1 MRLASPF
8 DSLGGKSNFSLGGV
22 PFEVIRQFSAF
33 GGYDIVITMF
43 GIREKSWTIHWE
55 DVKVKKVGNPWK
67 GEKYTEATFIPGK
80 NKYDSVKDKKV
91 TPPARIDPIALSILG
106 ELSLQ
111 PDVKSYNMGKYSK
124 LLNEYITE
132 ARKDLN
138 AFVKA
143 ERSGDPWKRRTKER
157 STTTKPK
164 TMATRK
170 RATTAK
176 ASSTAK
182 EPTLA
187 QLKPKAKR
195 LGIKLTTT
203 QGNPKK
209 KAQLLK
215 EVKAAESKAKA
226 KRTRAKNKKAVDMT
240 AVYPQVGR
248 SVKRYDVMR
257 SAKPPGWRRSKT
269 GRVYFENRKNRSD
282 MPGTLEEKYN
292 GWANYWTWRFNL
304 EMADPDLANLFDEL
318 PSQDRYDQAEFLK
331 DYAIEMVY
339 REPEAFIDWV
349 TTIMQEIE
357 WGEIVDALLE

>member
-8 DSLGGKSNFSLGGV
+8 DSLGGKSTFSLGGV

-43 GIREKSWTIHWE
+43 GAYGEKSWTIHWE
-55 DVKVKKVGNPWK
+55 DVQVKKAGNPWK
-67 GEKYTEATFIPGK
+67 
-80 NKYDSVKDKKV
+80 NKKFKEYKTSV
-91 TPPARIDPIALSILG
+91 TPPARIDPMALSILT
-106 ELSLQ
+106 SLQ
-111 PDVKSYNMGKYSK
+111 FEPGVEDRWMGKYSK
-124 LLNEYITE
+124 VLNEYLTQ

-138 AFVKA
+138 AYVKK
-143 ERSGDPWKRRTKER
+143 ERSGDPFKRRVKKR

-170 RATTAK
+170 KATTTK
-176 ASSTAK
+176 ATSTAK

-215 EVKAAESKAKA
+215 EVKTAESKAKA
-226 KRTRAKNKKAVDMT
+226 KRTRAKNKKAVDMN

-292 GWANYWTWRFNL
+292 GWANYATWRIALEIFDGMDVDPNTDPYYL
-304 EMADPDLANLFDEL
+304 KEMAEEILENNPQLAM
-318 PSQDRYDQAEFLK
+318 
-331 DYAIEMVY
+331 DYAM
-339 REPEAFIDWV
+339 AFIDDVDWY
-349 TTIMQEIE
+349 EIFNSLIDE
-357 WGEIVDALLE
+357 D

>member
-8 DSLGGKSNFSLGGV
+8 DSLGGKSTFSLGGV

-43 GIREKSWTIHWE
+43 GAYGEKSWTIHWE
-55 DVKVKKVGNPWK
+55 DVKVKKAGNPWK
-67 GEKYTEATFIPGK
+67 I
-80 NKYDSVKDKKV
+80 KKFKEYKTSV
-91 TPPARIDPIALSILG
+91 TPPARIDPMALSILT
-106 ELSLQ
+106 SLQ
-111 PDVKSYNMGKYSK
+111 FEPDVEERWMGKYSK
-124 LLNEYITE
+124 VLNEYITQ

-138 AFVKA
+138 AYVKK
-143 ERSGDPWKRRTKER
+143 ERSGDPWKRRTKKR

-164 TMATRK
+164 TMATK
-170 RATTAK
+170 KTTNA
-176 ASSTAK
+176 AK
-182 EPTLA
+182 EPTIA

-248 SVKRYDVMR
+248 SIKRYDVMR

-292 GWANYWTWRFNL
+292 GWANYATWRVAL
-304 EMADPDLANLFDEL
+304 ELFDGMEPMDSYALKDFAEEMIETNPDLAI
-318 PSQDRYDQAEFLK
+318 SYAMAFL
-331 DYAIEMVY
+331 DDVDY
-339 REPEAFIDWV
+339 RE
-349 TTIMQEIE
+349 IE
-357 WGEIVDALLE
+357 DYLMDEG